1 MNKKLQHLTENLMS
15 TKNIRPLLA
24 AIAIASFFSSCG
36 PSSKLTDNSQFEKA
50 NALTAQGKYAEAYD
64 IYMAHKG
71 VAAWD
76 SVSLRNATIAA
87 SETLHDSI
95 ASVWGFLYP
104 SSSDTSKLCALG
116 NSLKRLDRLEER
128 TDLILANKDVFR
140 HILGANEVANTEVC
154 RYAQTSDDRIVALYP
169 TLTDNSVKAEVFDVF
184 MKKAQSSLSSKDIEA
199 QCLDILKSAPEQKT
213 ALRYLGRSKYEA
225 AEAKY
230 ASAMNDYNK
239 KKSQAAYAYL
249 TRDLKKY
256 VTPLYK
262 ESRTYFDRLLKID
275 STDKT
280 VVKYLININDRL
292 SNADEVKRLKKLL

>member
-1 MNKKLQHLTENLMS
+1 MS
-15 TKNIRPLLA
+15 TKNIRPILA

-36 PSSKLTDNSQFEKA
+36 SSSKLADNSEFEKA

-64 IYMAHKG
+64 IYMAQKG
-71 VAAWD
+71 IAAWD

-104 SSSDTSKLCALG
+104 STSDTSKLCALG

-140 HILGANEVANTEVC
+140 HILGANEVANTEVR
-154 RYAQTSDDRIVALYP
+154 RYAQTYDDRIVALYP

-199 QCLDILKSAPEQKT
+199 QCLDILKSARAKDG
-213 ALRYLGRSKYEA
+213 LRYLGRTKYEA

-292 SNADEVKRLKKLL
+292 SNANEVKRLKKLL

>member
-1 MNKKLQHLTENLMS
+1 MNKKQHLTENLMT
-15 TKNIRPLLA
+15 TKYIHPLLA
-24 AIAIASFFSSCG
+24 AIAIAALVSSCG
-36 PSSKLTDNSQFEKA
+36 PSSKLTDKSQFEKA
-50 NALTAQGKYAEAYD
+50 NALTAQGNYAEAYD
-64 IYMAHKG
+64 IYMSHKG
-71 VAAWD
+71 VTAWD

-104 SSSDTSKLCALG
+104 STSDTSKLCALC

-128 TDLILANKDVFR
+128 TDLILANKDVFS
-140 HILGANEVANTEVC
+140 HILGISEVANTEAR

-169 TLTDNSVKAEVFDVF
+169 TLTNNSVKAEVFDVF
-184 MKKAQSSLSSKDIEA
+184 MKKAQSRLNSKDIET
-199 QCLDILKSAPEQKT
+199 QCLDILKSDSEQKT
-213 ALRYLGRSKYEA
+213 ALRYMGRTKYEA